1 LSTLALASFSGG
13 KDSMLA
19 VQRARE
25 SGLEV
30 RWLLAMLEETGQRL
44 RSHGVPLA
52 LMQAQADA
60 LGLEL
65 VTAAASWDNYQARFV
80 AQLQA
85 LAARGAQVAVF
96 GDIDLQAHRD
106 WEEQVCAQA
115 GLQACLPL
123 WGQAR
128 LALVDEFLA
137 QGWHARVVCVDSRFL
152 DDAYCG
158 REFDA
163 EFIASLPE
171 GIDACGENGEFHTF
185 VFDGPAFSRPV
196 EHRVTGLTPW
206 TAPARFGAVRYCFA
220 NLDLPY
226 AA

>member
-1 LSTLALASFSGG
+1 MSTLALASFSGG

-19 VQRARE
+19 LHRARAE
-25 SGLEV
+25 GLQV

-52 LMQAQADA
+52 LLHAQADA

-65 VTAAASWDNYQARFV
+65 VTAAASWDDYQTAFV

-85 LAARGAQVAVF
+85 LAARGAQAAVF

-106 WEEQVCAQA
+106 WEEQVCAQV
-115 GLQACLPL
+115 GLCAHLPL
-123 WGQAR
+123 WGQPR
-128 LALVDEFLA
+128 LSLVQTFLA
-137 QGWHARVVCVDSRFL
+137 QGWQARVVCVDSRHL
-152 DDAYCG
+152 DDSYCG
-158 REFDA
+158 RLFDA
-163 EFIASLPE
+163 DFIASLPA
-171 GIDACGENGEFHTF
+171 GVDACGENGEFHTF

-196 EHRVTGLTPW
+196 AHRLTDLRAW
-206 TAPARFGAVRYCFA
+206 TSPARFGAVRYCFA
-220 NLDLPY
+220 ELDLSH